1 MFQNRPLT
9 PPRYLKQDEY
19 CKDLGSQVVSKY
31 SKLSKL
37 KKEQAFLERLEQV
50 QLAEDLAL
58 QREQYLREKKESSDA
73 YRKALDSQILIRK
86 TGNCSLRASPELL
99 RLPKP
104 QIIVPFSHTLELR
117 LQRKPGGRMVRCKPL
132 PIPAQDL
139 ETLHSGILSHTSTQ
153 NFLAN
158 NGIRWKFIAE
168 RAPWWGGFYE
178 RLIGMTKRCLK
189 KTIGKASLNMIELNT
204 ILIEVE
210 AALNS
215 RPLTYSYMGL
225 NDSPPLT
232 PAHFLCGHRLM
243 TLPDHTPKDPQ
254 EDPDFDPFAS
264 SEKELVKRAKYYE
277 AIMRMFW
284 KRWRNEYLTGLRE
297 QDRKRNTNH
306 QTPVSRGDV
315 VLIHDDLPRSNW
327 RMGIV
332 TNLHQGRDGQVRS
345 VNVKIH
351 PGKELTRPIE
361 KLYPLEIKTNDHD
374 EDNRQTQELGTEE
387 EKMRPPSRLAARKA
401 ALKITETYNEQ

>member
-1 MFQNRPLT
+1 MGNKPN
-9 PPRYLKQDEY
+9 
-19 CKDLGSQVVSKY
+19 
-31 SKLSKL
+31 
-37 KKEQAFLERLEQV
+37 
-50 QLAEDLAL
+50 L
-58 QREQYLREKKESSDA
+58 QRFIGRRGVPETIISDNA
-73 YRKALDSQILIRK
+73 KTFKA
-86 TGNCSLRASPELL
+86 A
-99 RLPKP
+99 
-104 QIIVPFSHTLELR
+104 
-117 LQRKPGGRMVRCKPL
+117 
-132 PIPAQDL
+132 AQDL

-153 NFLAN
+153 KFLAN

-178 RLIGMTKRCLK
+178 RLIGMTKRCMK

-210 AALNS
+210 AVLNS

-225 NDSPPLT
+225 NDSPPLA

-243 TLPDHTPKDPQ
+243 TLPDHSPKDPQ
-254 EDPDFDPFAS
+254 EDPDYDPFAS

-306 QTPVSRGDV
+306 QTADSKGDV

-361 KLYPLEIKTNDHD
+361 KLYSLEIKTNDHD

-387 EKMRPPSRLAARKA
+387 EKTRAPSRLAAQKA

>member
-1 MFQNRPLT
+1 
-9 PPRYLKQDEY
+9 
-19 CKDLGSQVVSKY
+19 
-31 SKLSKL
+31 
-37 KKEQAFLERLEQV
+37 
-50 QLAEDLAL
+50 
-58 QREQYLREKKESSDA
+58 
-73 YRKALDSQILIRK
+73 
-86 TGNCSLRASPELL
+86 
-99 RLPKP
+99 
-104 QIIVPFSHTLELR
+104 
-117 LQRKPGGRMVRCKPL
+117 
-132 PIPAQDL
+132 
-139 ETLHSGILSHTSTQ
+139 
-153 NFLAN
+153 
-158 NGIRWKFIAE
+158 
-168 RAPWWGGFYE
+168 
-178 RLIGMTKRCLK
+178 
-189 KTIGKASLNMIELNT
+189 MIELNT

-243 TLPDHTPKDPQ
+243 TLPNHTPKDPQ
-254 EDPDFDPFAS
+254 EDPDYDPFAS

-401 ALKITETYNEQ
+401 PLKITETYNEQ